1 MSKTLTG
8 CVVAAALLEAGVLLA
23 VEARQES
30 PPVKTSASPPPEGW
44 REEVLVTADR
54 APRSRDELT
63 AAVSLLRRADIETLP
78 VATAAEILEFVPGF
92 RVAFGETTGMVPMV
106 SARGFFGGGEA
117 EYVQLLI
124 DGIPVADVESGLADW
139 RGLRAAEIER
149 VEALRGPGSFLYG
162 DTALGGVVQVFTR
175 SADAAPGGEVSA
187 TLGSLGS
194 LAAEAFWRTKVGG
207 WRLTSA
213 ATAGRCDGFRDHSGD
228 RHVAL
233 DASVSHALRGGQFR
247 LTAFGQWRGRD
258 EPGPLRLADLPAGR
272 ASSDP
277 AFAFDHEE
285 IRRQRVALSWRRES
299 ERALAFLTFQGSA
312 RDSRFLRTLLI
323 AADLPD
329 RSLRHVRTL
338 AFAASVEG
346 ERRFDV
352 AGQPFRL
359 RAGAEAGREGL
370 ETDYFGVDSSGT
382 AGELLATDD
391 PRRHRFA
398 LFAVQD
404 LTAFGHARLAFGA
417 RHDEI
422 RDEATASE
430 TSSSATSPHVALS
443 IRLGDSPEPMTAF
456 VRWSRAFKAATLDQ
470 LFDPRPFPDFQ
481 GGSFLISNPK
491 LSPQRAT
498 ALEAGVGRSGRSWRV
513 EAVAYRIDVKD
524 EIDFDPA
531 TFRYTNIGRSRHQ
544 GLEIGG
550 AAFEGGGVALRLDY
564 GFNITEPRETP
575 GRQLKNIPRHTARAG
590 ATARLP
596 GRLSANLHGSFVSR
610 RFLDDGNLVPLSSYV
625 TFGGR
630 LARSFGKFE
639 ARLDVLNLLGE
650 DFEEVGYVLPDF
662 SGGSVPY
669 AFPGRPRMV
678 RLQLRR
684 DF

>member
-1 MSKTLTG
+1 
-8 CVVAAALLEAGVLLA
+8 
-23 VEARQES
+23 
-30 PPVKTSASPPPEGW
+30 
-44 REEVLVTADR
+44 
-54 APRSRDELT
+54 
-63 AAVSLLRRADIETLP
+63 
-78 VATAAEILEFVPGF
+78 
-92 RVAFGETTGMVPMV
+92 
-106 SARGFFGGGEA
+106 
-117 EYVQLLI
+117 
-124 DGIPVADVESGLADW
+124 
-139 RGLRAAEIER
+139 
-149 VEALRGPGSFLYG
+149 
-162 DTALGGVVQVFTR
+162 VQVFTR

-194 LAAEAFWRTKVGG
+194 LAADALLRTKVGE
-207 WRLTSA
+207 WRLTSTA
-213 ATAGRCDGFRDHSGD
+213 AAGRSDGFRDHSGD
-228 RHVAL
+228 RHASL
-233 DASVSHALRGGQFR
+233 DASASHALSGGQLR
-247 LTAFGQWRGRD
+247 LAASAQWRGRD
-258 EPGPLRLADLPAGR
+258 EPGPLRLTDLPAGR
-272 ASSDP
+272 AISDP

-285 IRRQRVALSWRRES
+285 IRRQRLALSWRRES
-299 ERALAFLTFQGSA
+299 ERALALVTLQGSA

-338 AFAASVEG
+338 AFAASAEG
-346 ERRFDV
+346 ERRFDI
-352 AGQPFRL
+352 AGQPLSL

-370 ETDYFGVDSSGT
+370 ETDYFGVDSNG
-382 AGELLATDD
+382 APGELLATDD

-404 LTAFGHARLAFGA
+404 LTVFGHARLAFGA

-422 RDEATASE
+422 RDETTASE
-430 TSSSATSPHVALS
+430 TRSGATSPHVALS
-443 IRLGDSPEPMTAF
+443 IRLGHRPEPTTVF

-498 ALEAGVGRSGRSWRV
+498 ALEAGVGRKGRSWRV

-544 GLEIGG
+544 GLEIAG
-550 AAFEGGGVALRLDY
+550 AAFEGGSLALRVDY
-564 GFNITEPRETP
+564 GFNRTEPRGTP
-575 GRQLKNIPRHTARAG
+575 GHQLKNIPRHTARAG

-596 GRLSANLHGSFVSR
+596 GRLSASLHGSLVSR
-610 RFLDDGNLVPLSSYV
+610 RFLDDGNLIPLSSYV

-630 LARSFGKFE
+630 LARSFGRFE

-662 SGGSVPY
+662 SGGAVPY
-669 AFPGRPRMV
+669 AFPGHPRMI
-678 RLQLRR
+678 RFQFRSR
-684 DF
+684 F